1 MGRNIEPGKN
11 RDVHRSWERFVTEG
25 SISDRIR
32 TPIAASWKRSRQSSV
47 LADGQPAAAYAEID
61 PETRLFRLARP
72 VMDRL
77 AEDLNDAGMA
87 VILTDAGGRVLD
99 RRAPRLLRRALD
111 GVLLAPGYSYSERS
125 VGTNGIGTAA
135 EDPTSRW
142 VVGSEHY
149 VEWLQQLSCAGAPIR
164 NPLTGELE
172 GVLDLTCRFED
183 TDPLMV
189 AFVKEAA
196 RDVERQLYDDM
207 LQQDRELFFQF
218 MEAAEQFWKPG
229 SAGDTLIA
237 KAVIRRLPEISDPA
251 LLSQYVAKVIKQ
263 IEERA
268 RQVER
273 QRLARELHDS
283 VSQSL
288 YGITLG
294 VETASDLAG
303 RAPERV
309 GEPLGYVRQLAQ
321 AGMAEMRAIIL
332 GLRSESLERHGLVVG
347 LAGQAQ
353 TLEAHYGLIV
363 EKNLST
369 EPAVS
374 LEVRQELLRVGQEAL
389 HNIAKHAR
397 ATRVQLRLAIE
408 DADLILEVVDDGVG
422 FDTDRKVPGH
432 FGLVSMGE
440 RIQQLGGR
448 LQVTSAIGRGT
459 RVRAQ
464 VPLQSSA
471 SMMMARAQ
479 S

>member
-1 MGRNIEPGKN
+1 MPRRIERGKD
-11 RDVHRSWERFVTEG
+11 REVRKGWERFVSEG
-25 SISDRIR
+25 TISRRIR
-32 TPIAASWKRSRQSSV
+32 PAIAESWKRSRQSAV
-47 LADGQPAAAYAEID
+47 PADGEPAAAYAEID
-61 PETRLFRLARP
+61 PQTRLFRLAKP

-77 AEDLNDAGMA
+77 AESVNDAGMA
-87 VILTDAGGRVLD
+87 VILTDAAGRVLD
-99 RRAPRLLRRALD
+99 RRAPRSLRRPLD
-111 GVLLAPGYSYSERS
+111 DALLAPGYLYSERS

-164 NPLTGELE
+164 NPMTGQLE

-196 RDVERQLYDDM
+196 RDVEHQLSEDM

-218 MEAAEQFWKPG
+218 MGAAEQFWRTG
-229 SAGDTLIA
+229 SARDTLIA
-237 KAVIRRLPEISDPA
+237 QAVIQRLPEISDPA
-251 LLSQYVAKVIKQ
+251 LVADYVGKVIQQ
-263 IEERA
+263 IQDRA
-268 RQVER
+268 RLLER

-303 RAPERV
+303 RDPERV

-332 GLRSESLERHGLVVG
+332 GLRSESLERQGLVVG

-353 TLEAHYGLIV
+353 ELETHYGLTV
-363 EKNLST
+363 EKSLT
-369 EPAVS
+369 AEPPVS
-374 LEVRQELLRVGQEAL
+374 LEAKEELLRVGQEAL
-389 HNIAKHAR
+389 HNIAKHAH
-397 ATRVQLRLAIE
+397 ATRVQLHLAVE
-408 DADLILEVVDDGVG
+408 ETNLVLEIADDGAG
-422 FDTDRKVPGH
+422 FDTNRQFPGH
-432 FGLVSMGE
+432 LGLVSMEE
-440 RIQQLGGR
+440 RIQRLGGT
-448 LQVTSAIGRGT
+448 LQISSAIGRGT
-459 RVRAQ
+459 RLHAQ
-464 VPLQSSA
+464 VPLRSSA
-471 SMMMARAQ
+471 SLIVASA
-479 S
+479 